1 MHFDTLNIQ
10 NLVHNYWKSS
20 MFCSPFPWQR
30 CSQEIHPRQ
39 GNIAWGLSLAAI
51 WVIPNNRR
59 FLLRGKK
66 SPPVAST
73 LHRKNL
79 KTKNGVFILKT
90 HQILAKKNKQTKH
103 ARSKQ
108 RPFWTCLRKT
118 RAGKSRDYRDV
129 IVLQSSVFQNV
140 FRPKRNPVFSHSFR
154 LKSVLEKLRFC
165 DGLLI
170 GEDGRP
176 NRKTKAAVFEFIQ
189 RSLDSFISQ
198 GRKLQFSTCTN
209 PIIHLF
215 YPPKIW
221 IGIVLNYSWD
231 MLMSQEKLQTKSMQ
245 NFWGVREVHYGIVQ
259 VVNCLGTPTWPPW
272 RQ

>member
-90 HQILAKKNKQTKH
+90 HQILAKKTNKQNTH
-103 ARSKQ
+103 AANNGHFGLVWGKLEQGNHVIIVTSSFCKAPFFKMSSDRNAIRCFHIHSVWRAFSK
-108 RPFWTCLRKT
+108 
-118 RAGKSRDYRDV
+118 
-129 IVLQSSVFQNV
+129 SSVFV
-140 FRPKRNPVFSHSFR
+140 TDYSLVKMVGLTVKLKLPFSNLS
-154 LKSVLEKLRFC
+154 SV
-165 DGLLI
+165 
-170 GEDGRP
+170 
-176 NRKTKAAVFEFIQ
+176 V
-189 RSLDSFISQ
+189 
-198 GRKLQFSTCTN
+198 
-209 PIIHLF
+209 
-215 YPPKIW
+215 
-221 IGIVLNYSWD
+221 
-231 MLMSQEKLQTKSMQ
+231 
-245 NFWGVREVHYGIVQ
+245 
-259 VVNCLGTPTWPPW
+259 
-272 RQ
+272 